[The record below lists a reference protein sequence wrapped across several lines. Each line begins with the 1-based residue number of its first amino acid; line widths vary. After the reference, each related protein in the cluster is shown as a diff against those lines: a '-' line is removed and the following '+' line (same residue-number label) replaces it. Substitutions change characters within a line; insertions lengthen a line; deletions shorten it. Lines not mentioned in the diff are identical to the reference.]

1 MHEAVRQGDA
11 QGNSP
16 DGTVEH
22 AGVAMSAFFGELDA
36 GEFVDAAVKDEK
48 VRIAD
53 FGTSAASGTLLPVD
67 QRRHRKTPLW
77 NVLHISQYDNCSLR
91 MIRF

>member
-22 AGVAMSAFFGELDA
+22 AGVAMPAFFGELDA
-36 GEFVDAAVKDEK
+36 GESVDAAVKHEQA
-48 VRIAD
+48 RIAD
-53 FGTSAASGTLLPVD
+53 FGTSAASGTLFPVD
-67 QRRHRKTPLW
+67 QRRHRGNSFLECFAYIA
-77 NVLHISQYDNCSLR
+77 VR
-91 MIRF
+91 

>member
-22 AGVAMSAFFGELDA
+22 ARVAMPAFFGELDA

-53 FGTSAASGTLLPVD
+53 FGTSAASGTLLCGMFCIY
-67 QRRHRKTPLW
+67 RSTITAL
-77 NVLHISQYDNCSLR
+77 YG
-91 MIRF
+91 

>member
-22 AGVAMSAFFGELDA
+22 ARVAMPAFFGELDA

-67 QRRHRKTPLW
+67 QRRPTTSTSKMKQLKPSVRVVST
-77 NVLHISQYDNCSLR
+77 
-91 MIRF
+91 